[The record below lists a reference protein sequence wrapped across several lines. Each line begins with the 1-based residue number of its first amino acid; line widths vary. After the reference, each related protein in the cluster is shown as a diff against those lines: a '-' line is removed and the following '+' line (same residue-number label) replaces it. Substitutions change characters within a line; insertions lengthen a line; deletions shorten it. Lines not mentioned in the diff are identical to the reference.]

1 MKKKTRSE
9 LEKKFRNDKIDNK
22 KLNYLQGG
30 DGDGSQGAI
39 DDPWLED

>member
-30 DGDGSQGAI
+30 DGDGAQGAT
-39 DDPWLED
+39 DDPWI